1 MNGRLVSDAKNIR
14 AQEARFPLSQVNQVL
29 IFKITTT
36 DGVTVSK
43 KIVNSQPAAF
53 VILASAEFA
62 VFLPQILAMYIIDS
76 PSNDAYF
83 NIATE
88 EFLLGRFPEE
98 DLFLLYVNAPS
109 IIVGKFQNTLAEIDA
124 DYVRE
129 NNIKVVRR
137 MSGGGTVYHDLGNL
151 NFSFHTLL
159 GQYDFMDFSV
169 FTKPVLAVLNKL
181 GIPAVL
187 QGRNDLLVDG
197 KKFSGNAKLARQ
209 GKMIQHGTILLDS
222 EMEIL
227 AKALTVNPLKFV
239 DKATKSTRSRVTNLI
254 DYLPT
259 PLTTNEL
266 KELLTVEII
275 KNNPSAKPYQ
285 LTPEDIAG
293 IEKLVKEKYETWD
306 WNFGFS
312 PNYNFKKGL
321 KIPAGFIEVHL
332 DVVKGSIEKAKIFG
346 DFFAAKPI
354 EEFENKLIGQKHD
367 KDSLYT
373 LFQTVPLEN
382 YFGKVKAEEILEVF
396 I

>member
-1 MNGRLVSDAKNIR
+1 
-14 AQEARFPLSQVNQVL
+14 
-29 IFKITTT
+29 
-36 DGVTVSK
+36 
-43 KIVNSQPAAF
+43 
-53 VILASAEFA
+53 
-62 VFLPQILAMYIIDS
+62 MYIIDS

-124 DYVRE
+124 DYVSE

-169 FTKPVLAVLNKL
+169 FTKPVLALLNKL

-227 AKALTVNPLKFV
+227 AKA
-239 DKATKSTRSRVTNLI
+239 
-254 DYLPT
+254 
-259 PLTTNEL
+259 
-266 KELLTVEII
+266 
-275 KNNPSAKPYQ
+275 
-285 LTPEDIAG
+285 
-293 IEKLVKEKYETWD
+293 
-306 WNFGFS
+306 
-312 PNYNFKKGL
+312 
-321 KIPAGFIEVHL
+321 
-332 DVVKGSIEKAKIFG
+332 
-346 DFFAAKPI
+346 
-354 EEFENKLIGQKHD
+354 
-367 KDSLYT
+367 
-373 LFQTVPLEN
+373 
-382 YFGKVKAEEILEVF
+382 
-396 I
+396 